1 MDPSK
6 CVILMPV
13 GGRIEPQT
21 DDALRALAGRGYA
34 VRRVHGYSA
43 IDQARNQIATDALRD
58 GFAEL
63 MWIDSDV
70 LFRPADVDKL
80 RAHDLPFCCAIY
92 PKKGKRAFAFN
103 FKPEQRAVKFGRGGG
118 LLELDR
124 AGFGFTYTR
133 AEVYERVREHHGL
146 PECNRRYDEHGMV
159 PYFQPMIVTDG
170 EHHDYL
176 AEDFAFCER
185 AKAAGIPIMAD
196 TSIRLFHVGTYP
208 YGWEDAGRGVERF
221 GDYTFNVW

>member
-1 MDPSK
+1 MDPAT

-21 DDALRALAGRGYA
+21 DDALRALANRGYV
-34 VRRVHGYSA
+34 VRRVYGYSA

-70 LFRPADVDKL
+70 VFRPADVEKL
-80 RAHDLPFCCAIY
+80 RAHGLPLSCAIY

-103 FKPEQRAVKFGRGGG
+103 FKAEQKSVKFGRKGG
-118 LLELDR
+118 LVELDR
-124 AGFGFTYTR
+124 AGFGFTYTK
-133 AEVYERVREHHGL
+133 AEVYEAIQAHHDL
-146 PECNRRYDEHGMV
+146 PECNTRYDKHPMV
-159 PYFQPMIVTDG
+159 PYFQPMVVSDG

-185 AKAAGIPIMAD
+185 AKAAGIKVMAD
-196 TSIRLFHVGTYP
+196 TSIRLFHVGSYP
-208 YGWEDAGRGVERF
+208 YGWEDAGREVERF
-221 GDYTFNVW
+221 GDYTFNIW